1 MQPSRHTP
9 GTVLEHVFSHQ
20 NPGSGSL
27 PPEHM
32 AWVVF
37 ASGTAFFSEPSDD
50 LPLDAQGPELIR
62 AAKIAL
68 EELGPVIPGTS
79 SADFNPVLLD
89 DWFPG
94 EFIYFVSYD
103 HPSVATI
110 VIAEED
116 NALAA
121 GLVARAR
128 RNADHET
135 RRVVEIRDF
144 TGKVSRPALD

>member
-1 MQPSRHTP
+1 MQRSRHTP
-9 GTVLEHVFSHQ
+9 GTVLEHVFSHE
-20 NPGSGSL
+20 NPGTGSQ

-37 ASGTAFFSEPSDD
+37 ASGTAFFSEPSDE
-50 LPLDAQGPELIR
+50 LPIDALGPELVR

-68 EELGPVIPGTS
+68 EELGPVIPGTP

-110 VIAEED
+110 VITDED
-116 NALAA
+116 DGLAA
-121 GLVARAR
+121 GLEARAR
-128 RNADHET
+128 RTTDHEV
-135 RRVVEIRDF
+135 RHVVEIRDF
-144 TGKVSRPALD
+144 RGKVSRPTLD

>member
-1 MQPSRHTP
+1 MQRSRHTP
-9 GTVLEHVFSHQ
+9 GTVLEHVFSHE
-20 NPGSGSL
+20 NPGTGSQ

-37 ASGTAFFSEPSDD
+37 ASGTAFFSEPSDE
-50 LPLDAQGPELIR
+50 LPRDARGPELIR

-68 EELGPVIPGTS
+68 EELGPVIPGTP

-110 VIAEED
+110 VIADED
-116 NALAA
+116 DALAA
-121 GLVARAR
+121 GLEARAR
-128 RNADHET
+128 RNADHEL

-144 TGKVSRPALD
+144 SGKVSRPALD